1 MIGPEADDLGGWIEL
16 ETGQSRWRVLL
27 PSAPIPEAG
36 RFARASFSVFERADS
51 SALDGAAAKAPGKP
65 TDEARRPTSLAR
77 LRLALK
83 RLFSL

>member
-36 RFARASFSVFERADS
+36 LFARASFSAFVRAG
-51 SALDGAAAKAPGKP
+51 ALGGIAAEAPGKA
-65 TDEARRPTSLAR
+65 TGEARRPTFLAR

-83 RLFSL
+83 RLFSF

>member
-36 RFARASFSVFERADS
+36 LFARASFSAFVRVGS
-51 SALDGAAAKAPGKP
+51 SALGGIAAEAPGKP
-65 TDEARRPTSLAR
+65 TGEARRPTFLAR

-83 RLFSL
+83 RLFSF